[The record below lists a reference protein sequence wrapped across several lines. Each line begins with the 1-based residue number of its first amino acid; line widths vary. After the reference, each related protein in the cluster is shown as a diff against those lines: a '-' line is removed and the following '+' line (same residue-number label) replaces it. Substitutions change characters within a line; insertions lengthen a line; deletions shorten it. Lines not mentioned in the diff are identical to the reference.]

1 MIQTTNYIARNYG
14 VKSGM
19 PGFIGKKICPNL
31 IFIKPNYVKYR
42 RMSDKMKGILA
53 KYDDQSESLGLD
65 EASIDVT
72 QYLIDNGLNTE
83 DGKIFLGQKIRQE
96 IKEGLSLTASCGVAC
111 NKLLAKIC
119 SDVNKP
125 NGVTYLNNRV
135 DQIMSFMSEQPVRKI
150 PGIGKINEMILYG
163 IGIRQCKDIID
174 KAA

>member
-72 QYLIDNGLNTE
+72 
-83 DGKIFLGQKIRQE
+83 
-96 IKEGLSLTASCGVAC
+96 
-111 NKLLAKIC
+111 
-119 SDVNKP
+119 
-125 NGVTYLNNRV
+125 
-135 DQIMSFMSEQPVRKI
+135 
-150 PGIGKINEMILYG
+150 
-163 IGIRQCKDIID
+163 
-174 KAA
+174 